1 MFSPLTSVY
10 PINADLVNRSLIP
23 GGYLQAPNGLVNS
36 GLDCNQKLPQR
47 IVFEWVPTP
56 CIWRLQRKV
65 VPLSVIPATGKRHGP
80 RSRTAK

>member
-23 GGYLQAPNGLVNS
+23 GGYLQAQNRLVNS

-47 IVFEWVPTP
+47 IVFEWVLIP
-56 CIWRLQRKV
+56 CILRLQRKV

-80 RSRTAK
+80 RFRTAK

>member
-23 GGYLQAPNGLVNS
+23 GGYLQAQNGLVNS

-47 IVFEWVPTP
+47 IVFEWVGTP
-56 CIWRLQRKV
+56 RILRLQRKV
-65 VPLSVIPATGKRHGP
+65 VPLSVIPATGRRHAALHQ
-80 RSRTAK
+80 RAK